1 VRPCFN
7 KSTFETVLSR
17 ARGGESAAATFHLLH
32 LATGAKGTDHLDEA
46 EVVETET
53 AEKAANP
60 VRQLVTVFHHG
71 PNS

>member
-1 VRPCFN
+1 
-7 KSTFETVLSR
+7 
-17 ARGGESAAATFHLLH
+17 
-32 LATGAKGTDHLDEA
+32 LATSAKGTDHLDEA
-46 EVVETET
+46 VFMETES

>member
-1 VRPCFN
+1 
-7 KSTFETVLSR
+7 
-17 ARGGESAAATFHLLH
+17 
-32 LATGAKGTDHLDEA
+32 LATSAKGTDHLDEA
-46 EVVETET
+46 VFVETEP